1 MLICLIKIQNK
12 KPIQNFYKSR
22 NDKKTNYPVMFLYTG
37 NMIVWF
43 CFLEVLLSKDSALN
57 LSDSEDDIAIKS
69 TKIELQE
76 CHLQSVPVEDDGI
89 PSQNSCGS
97 IHVVFASI
105 MASLGG
111 VLFGY
116 DIGRVGPLFAIRSHD
131 THLVDSL
138 NSSLTSLIVIMDKN
152 CKKN

>member
-1 MLICLIKIQNK
+1 MVL
-12 KPIQNFYKSR
+12 F
-22 NDKKTNYPVMFLYTG
+22 V
-37 NMIVWF
+37 
-43 CFLEVLLSKDSALN
+43 EVLLSKDSALN
-57 LSDSEDDIAIKS
+57 LSDSEDDSAIKS

-76 CHLQSVPVEDDGI
+76 CHLRSAPVEDDGI

-97 IHVVFASI
+97 IYVVFASI

-138 NSSLTSLIVIMDKN
+138 NSSVTTLIVTMDKN